1 MNVTKDVLHALQR
14 DQFPPPKWC
23 FATEVQV
30 PYEGGK
36 RFLDAVAV
44 NLWSEPYEFC
54 AAEIKTSRGDW
65 LSEARRPE
73 KSRPGRDA
81 TDRFYY
87 VFGSPHIYAL
97 HEVPPECGVI
107 HVDEHGHAIQIRPSQ
122 RSAAMNTENYSR
134 GLLIAFLNR
143 YTANRMQHANF
154 LDRIQREERERGYRM
169 GYNAAKR
176 TEAMVNGKPR
186 HSSHTNPD
194 KTQSVKVDG
203 DGFFCD

>member
-1 MNVTKDVLHALQR
+1 MNVTKDLIHALQR
-14 DQFPPPKWC
+14 DICPPPRYV
-23 FATEVQV
+23 FTTEVQV
-30 PYEGGK
+30 PYEGGL
-36 RFLDAVAV
+36 RFIDGVSIDLR
-44 NLWSEPYEFC
+44 SKPYEL
-54 AAEIKTSRGDW
+54 TSYEAKVSRRDW

-73 KSRPGRDA
+73 KSKPGRDA

-107 HVDEHGHAIQIRPSQ
+107 HVDEHGHAIQVRPSQ
-122 RSAAMNTENYSR
+122 RSPVMDTEHYAR

-143 YTANRMQHANF
+143 FTANRQQQAGF

-194 KTQSVKVDG
+194 KTGSVKVDG
-203 DGFFCD
+203 DGLFCP